1 MVETLPW
8 DYLRIARDAS
18 AVARQIEKDKER

>member
-1 MVETLPW
+1 LKPLPW